1 MKVKITLDLDL
12 EVKPEDL
19 EADDENNEGIRETVD
34 ELARR
39 IHELL
44 RNEYMKGGDSLYGYE
59 GPFVTKITSATLINP
74 EE

>member
-1 MKVKITLDLDL
+1 MKVQITLDLDL

-19 EADDENNEGIRETVD
+19 DDGDNEGIRETVD

-39 IHELL
+39 LHELL
-44 RNEYMKGGDSLYGYE
+44 RNEYMKGGDDLYGYE
-59 GPFVTKITSATLINP
+59 GPFITKITSATLINP